1 MKKKIIF
8 GMLVVSHDNDY
19 DRFLKI
25 NLDIYKKIFSEF
37 GNFHIINMSN
47 LTLSPYK
54 REKSVNKKFFFSKKI
69 KVFKPNN
76 ELDFINFF
84 EDKTFVAFNNLGK
97 SLSNF
102 KIFYYLNKID
112 LKQILLMNYG
122 HINNA
127 IEIFKNND
135 VNYSNITGIVYFLKR
150 KFTNYLFRA
159 LILFNIF
166 PKIDIYFESSN
177 AIFESTYK
185 KNIFR
190 KKLEKFLPF
199 EINFFRNIF
208 KINSRSFDNFK
219 KRKKLSS
226 KYICFIDSNIDN
238 LDVALREGKISISNK
253 KIYYKKLNKL
263 FSDLKIIFKKKI
275 IICLHP
281 KNVDKMIKR
290 SFRNY
295 KIVKYKTPEIIN
307 NSYLILFHDSSA
319 ALDAILLEKNILCIK
334 SEILGNYWNDRID
347 QYVNKLNLPII
358 NIDKIYDINK
368 SKLLKKISVSKKN
381 LRKYAKENLQIDN
394 NNIGQDKVIKVIK
407 KFI

>member
-1 MKKKIIF
+1 
-8 GMLVVSHDNDY
+8 MLVVSHNNDY

-47 LTLSPYK
+47 LTLPPYK
-54 REKSVNKKFFFSKKI
+54 IEKSVNKKFFFSKKI
-69 KVFKPNN
+69 KIFKPYN

-135 VNYSNITGIVYFLKR
+135 INYSNITGIVYFLKR

-177 AIFESTYK
+177 AIFESIYK

-208 KINSRSFDNFK
+208 KINSRSFDN
-219 KRKKLSS
+219 L
-226 KYICFIDSNIDN
+226 
-238 LDVALREGKISISNK
+238 
-253 KIYYKKLNKL
+253 
-263 FSDLKIIFKKKI
+263 KKK
-275 IICLHP
+275 
-281 KNVDKMIKR
+281 KN
-290 SFRNY
+290 
-295 KIVKYKTPEIIN
+295 
-307 NSYLILFHDSSA
+307 YLLNIYVL
-319 ALDAILLEKNILCIK
+319 LIAIL
-334 SEILGNYWNDRID
+334 
-347 QYVNKLNLPII
+347 II
-358 NIDKIYDINK
+358 
-368 SKLLKKISVSKKN
+368 
-381 LRKYAKENLQIDN
+381 
-394 NNIGQDKVIKVIK
+394 
-407 KFI
+407 